1 MRINKQN
8 YYIFCMISPGCDHWT
23 KLRFLIWHISKRFI
37 GKPAAIFIVKIT
49 NVKNWETI
57 NQVYMYICNQIK
69 LGTISFEILDSNF
82 RIYTENNYSDL
93 LSVCACV
100 LRSAPKLAKCISFF
114 IPFLNCLP
122 TFLFRTS
129 GVVIVLI
136 VFCTKLCKL
145 FELYSLYTN
154 TSAFVW
160 QSVNAHW
167 NETIYQWILIV
178 N

>member
-1 MRINKQN
+1 
-8 YYIFCMISPGCDHWT
+8 
-23 KLRFLIWHISKRFI
+23 
-37 GKPAAIFIVKIT
+37 
-49 NVKNWETI
+49 
-57 NQVYMYICNQIK
+57 MYICNQIK

-136 VFCTKLCKL
+136 VFVLNCVNSLNFT
-145 FELYSLYTN
+145 LYTLTQARLFGN
-154 TSAFVW
+154 
-160 QSVNAHW
+160 Q
-167 NETIYQWILIV
+167 
-178 N
+178 